1 MNHDGTVDELDFSIM
16 MSEWGQTGTNLSADL
31 NKDGVV
37 DELDFSILMANWGL

>member
-1 MNHDGTVDELDFSIM
+1 
-16 MSEWGQTGTNLSADL
+16 MSQWGQVGFLLSADL